1 MARILIV
8 DDEEDVVNFLAKEFT
23 KRDYEVETAL
33 SGEEAIEKVKET
45 RPHLML
51 LDIRMPGMGGIAALR
66 QAKEFDPHLGV
77 IMTTAVHD
85 EEIAKR
91 SMKLGAHDYVTKPI
105 DFNYLNLTVMTKIV
119 DLVG

>member
-8 DDEEDVVNFLAKEFT
+8 DDEEDVVNFLPKEFT

-45 RPHLML
+45 RPHLVL

-66 QAKEFDPHLGV
+66 QAKEFDLHLGV

-105 DFNYLNLTVMTKIV
+105 DFNYLNLTMMTKIV

>member
-8 DDEEDVVNFLAKEFT
+8 DDEEDVVNFIAKEFT

-77 IMTTAVHD
+77 M
-85 EEIAKR
+85 E
-91 SMKLGAHDYVTKPI
+91 LGAHDYVTKPI